1 MENEKK
7 NNGMLVGILIG
18 IIIMLLVFVGLFAT
32 GTIGF
37 KTTTTNNNGQTSDN
51 NQTNTT
57 INNTTDDTND
67 SNDYIKTTS
76 DKVRINTTQDY
87 NEYAEISIEQGN
99 LVVNTSRY
107 KRDVVNNVG
116 TETKDETY
124 TGVTKTFSI
133 DGEKVKY
140 ITSMYYQPGANTYV
154 VVLTESGNVYANNI
168 VAMNKS
174 IDDINNFKK
183 TEYSNVQGIVKIDN
197 SDSTANDPVAYYFG
211 AVIDGKTVRMNFNW

>member
-1 MENEKK
+1 
-7 NNGMLVGILIG
+7 
-18 IIIMLLVFVGLFAT
+18 MLLVFVGLFAT
-32 GTIGF
+32 GTISF
-37 KTTTTNNNGQTSDN
+37 KTNTNADNGKTTEN
-51 NQTNTT
+51 NQIDTT
-57 INNTTDDTND
+57 INNTTDDSND
-67 SNDYIKTTS
+67 SNNYIKTTN

-99 LVVNTSRY
+99 LVVKTSRY
-107 KRDVVNNVG
+107 KKDVVNNVG

-133 DGEKVKY
+133 DGEKAKY

-154 VVLTESGNVYANNI
+154 VILTEDGNVYANNI

-197 SDSTANDPVAYYFG
+197 SDSTANDPVPYYFG
-211 AVIDGKTVRMNFNW
+211 AVINGKTVTMNFNW